1 MFRRISTILLT
12 LIMAVCIM
20 SVPDISYAAAAKVL
34 YVAPNGS
41 DSASGTKSKPLA
53 TLAGA
58 KEKAKKYSGGV
69 TVCFREGTYTFAQTV
84 RFGPDDKKNVTYKAY
99 DGEKA
104 VFTGGV
110 PYTGFSEG
118 EINGVRAFY
127 KSVGKKADFNVLFGD
142 SGLLPRPRL
151 PETGYFYV
159 RSVAESDKLNPE
171 QQTDVHWSYGAM
183 YADPAAL
190 KDVTPDNDTLVRI
203 LHYWKDEML
212 TVKAYSPS
220 DGRLVFSRPS
230 SMRVK
235 EGDRYFLEN
244 VREALDSPGE
254 WYLDK
259 AAGKLWYIPR
269 PGETAGTLTL
279 WGSSLET
286 LIDIDGADG
295 IAFENIVFR
304 GNGFNVP
311 GNNKEKDQSSQ
322 AAYDATPA
330 LSIRHSVSPRVRNCE
345 FRDIGAC
352 AVFIGEGVDG
362 ARVENCVFNN
372 LGAQAVYIRGVN
384 EPVGSPEVAKNITVT
399 NNLITSYGRAFFNA
413 VGVLVIHANS
423 VEVSHNEISD
433 GYYTAISCGWVW
445 GYSENITYNCRIT
458 DNLIYNIGQGW
469 LSDMGGIYTLGVQP
483 GTVLTGNVIHDV
495 AADPGQGGYGG
506 WGIYPDEGSSQM
518 LIEKNLVFSCGN
530 DSYHLHYGADNT
542 VRNNIFALSAQSQ
555 VRVVS
560 RYEDHKT
567 ADFTGNILL
576 TDGTAP
582 AFSYVQAPDACT
594 AEGNILW
601 DLTNGKKLYVST
613 GSTDEAM
620 SLSAAE
626 RAGLVGRNFAADP
639 GFADAG
645 AFDFTLNGDS
655 FAVQNGFETWDYN
668 EAGTLSGSVI
678 GLDTQGGAAAY
689 NDCATTREPQKV
701 SGFRAFWRGFFYG
714 IRALFERIG
723 AFFKNAVAIRIK

>member
-1 MFRRISTILLT
+1 MIRRFLSVVLTIILAVSF
-12 LIMAVCIM
+12 MAIPGYT
-20 SVPDISYAAAAKVL
+20 SAADGNVL
-34 YVAPNGS
+34 YVASGGS
-41 DSASGTKSKPLA
+41 DLASGSMSEPLA

-58 KEKAKKYSGGV
+58 KEKAKTLSGQV
-69 TVCFREGTYTFAQTV
+69 TVYFREGTYTFGDTV
-84 RFGPDDKKNVTYKAY
+84 RFDSSDKKDVTYKAY
-99 DGEKA
+99 NGERV
-104 VFTGGV
+104 VFTGGT
-110 PYTGFSEG
+110 PYTGFSESS
-118 EINGVRAFY
+118 INGVRAFR
-127 KSVGKKADFNVLFGD
+127 KSVGTDADFNVLFGE
-142 SGLLPRPRL
+142 SGLLSRPRL
-151 PETGYFYV
+151 PEKGYFHV
-159 RSVAESDKLNPE
+159 KSVSESDKLNPE
-171 QQTDVHWSYGAM
+171 QETDVHWSYGAM
-183 YADPAAL
+183 YADPADL
-190 KDVTPDNDTLVRI
+190 RNVSLTNDTLVRI

-212 TVKAYSPS
+212 TVKAYNASS
-220 DGRLVFSRPS
+220 GRLEFSRPS

-259 AAGKLWYIPR
+259 AAGELWYIPQE
-269 PGETAGTLTL
+269 GESSGTLTL

-295 IAFENIVFR
+295 VSFEGIIFR
-304 GNGFNVP
+304 GNGFNIP
-311 GNNKEKDQSSQ
+311 RGNTEKDLSSQ

-330 LSIRHSVSPRVRNCE
+330 LSVRHSADSHIRNCE

-352 AVFIGEGVDG
+352 AVFMGEGVTE
-362 ARVENCVFNN
+362 ASVESCVFNN

-384 EPVGSPEVAKNITVT
+384 GAIDSPNVSRNITVT
-399 NNLITSYGRAFFNA
+399 NNLITSYGRVFFNA

-423 VEVSHNEISD
+423 VEVSHNEIND
-433 GYYTAISCGWVW
+433 GYYTAISVGWVW
-445 GYSENITYNCRIT
+445 GYSDNITYNNKIT

-483 GTVLTGNVIHDV
+483 GTVLSGNVIHDV

-542 VRNNIFALSAQSQ
+542 VRNNIFALSSQSQ

-567 ADFTGNILL
+567 ADFAGNIIL

-582 AFSYVQAPDACT
+582 AFSHVQASDACT

-601 DLTNGKKLYVST
+601 DVSNGKKLYVST
-613 GSTDEAM
+613 GGADEAM
-620 SLSAAE
+620 TLRTAE
-626 RAGLVGRNFAADP
+626 RCGLVGENFVADP
-639 GFADAG
+639 GFKDALK
-645 AFDFTLNGDS
+645 FDFTLDEDS
-655 FAVQNGFETWDYN
+655 FAVRNGFETWDYN
-668 EAGTLSGSVI
+668 EAGTLSGSRI
-678 GLDTQGGAAAY
+678 GVDSVGGGTAY
-689 NDCATTREPQKV
+689 NSGATTREPQKV
-701 SGFRAFWRGFFYG
+701 NAFKAFFRG
-714 IRALFERIG
+714 IGYWFTALFEKIR
-723 AFFKNAVAIRIK
+723 AFFERI